1 MRNGPLLA
9 TGSAAISAGKES
21 KMEKKKV
28 EKANE
33 EAIDRFVE
41 SAQDW
46 IEVFGYTVMVFVFF
60 AVSLTAFVAPIID
73 DKTAEKINSA
83 RIGIKHNVAI
93 AANAN
98 VEDIH
103 YRRDGEQ
110 YFVSVRENEVLV
122 TDQKV
127 QKIIVDSGVKNDAM
141 VDVPGRVVVYSFAG
155 AGTIL
160 FFVIALAKKR
170 KESSGNTTIAGRVTM
185 GSVVKMTLMTPRSD
199 VRAFLNN
206 DDTSSE

>member
-1 MRNGPLLA
+1 
-9 TGSAAISAGKES
+9 
-21 KMEKKKV
+21 MEKKKV

-46 IEVFGYTVMVFVFF
+46 IEVFGYTVMAFVFLV
-60 AVSLTAFVAPIID
+60 VSLTAFVAPIID

-83 RIGIKHNVAI
+83 RIDIKHNVAI

-110 YFVSVRENEVLV
+110 YFVSVGENEVLV
-122 TDQKV
+122 TDRKV

-141 VDVPGRVVVYSFAG
+141 VDVPGQVVVYSFAG

-160 FFVIALAKKR
+160 FFVIVLAKKR
-170 KESSGNTTIAGRVTM
+170 KESSGNTTIAGRITM